1 MSRMPTIR
9 WRSSRQR
16 YRFDGI
22 GSLSSFSRESPA
34 TALNDGPMVETA
46 ESRLGRTLRMRTTS
60 VSPGVA
66 PSM

>member
-1 MSRMPTIR
+1 MPTIR

-34 TALNDGPMVETA
+34 TALSDGPMVETA
-46 ESRLGRTLRMRTTS
+46 ESRLG
-60 VSPGVA
+60 A
-66 PSM
+66 P